1 MATLIEVQTARAR
14 LLAQQSAHEYE
25 TALADTVPAD
35 ALHAAAIGVRRQVVE
50 LLAGL
55 ADRLL
60 ASVADQADETRVHYL
75 LSEQVNQ
82 ILREAGERARAV
94 SAAMPTFGAEFRRGV
109 RPRELLTV
117 SQWADRH
124 RLITSGTNAPGPW
137 QTSLTPYLRA
147 IQDDLSEHSPVS
159 MVVFRKAAGL
169 GGTEAMMNWIG
180 YTMHHLGNRDMLI
193 VMPTL
198 ELRDR
203 SLNPRLAKMLRQTPV
218 LAALVTTAARN
229 NANRVDILEYGA
241 DARLIKAGANSADSL
256 RSDHLPYVICDE
268 ASAFRWDVGGE
279 GDPFTLIANRQRTFT
294 RAKTL
299 LISTPTNDGRCRI
312 DEAYQ
317 ASDRRHYH
325 VPCPECGELHELQQ
339 ANLRWRT
346 LPEQHAPGQPERH
359 IVTAAWMVC
368 PHCGSEIQE
377 GQKPAMLARGIWIS
391 ERPHVH
397 HVHGYHLTAFNA
409 PVGLGLSWRQIAQKW
424 LDAQTDTAKLKA
436 YINTFL
442 GEVFTEEGQGADAL
456 ALLGRLEPWTAEHIR
471 ASVRP
476 LRLVAGVDVQKDR
489 LEATLAAFGLD
500 EECWVLD
507 HHILVGDTA
516 QPEVWAD
523 LADILRAARVER
535 ACIDSGYQTG
545 MVQDFCAHRAWCV
558 PTKGLAGPGRDV
570 VEDQRRRAAR
580 LRTKRRRGRPVEP
593 IGVDQAKGL
602 IYSRLAQTK
611 VGAGYIHF
619 PAEAWADDEYFLQ
632 LAAEQMRTRQ
642 RGGRTI
648 TEWVQIRP
656 RNEALDCLVLCLA
669 AHRLAG
675 KLKATDKPAAAGAEQ
690 GTASAPATPIT
701 DQGDASPAAQ
711 PTIRRPTRR
720 PPAASDSWETRL

>member
-1 MATLIEVQTARAR
+1 MATLTEVQTARAR
-14 LLAQQSAHEYE
+14 LLAQQSEHEYRS
-25 TALADTVPAD
+25 ALADTVPAD
-35 ALHAAAIGVRRQVVE
+35 HLLSAAIGVRRQVID

-55 ADRLL
+55 TDRLL
-60 ASVADQADETRVHYL
+60 ECVADQADETRVHYL
-75 LSEQVNQ
+75 LTEQINQ
-82 ILREAGERARAV
+82 VLREAGDRARAV
-94 SAAMPTFGAEFRRGV
+94 TASMPTFGAEFRRGV
-109 RPRELLTV
+109 RPRDLLTV
-117 SQWADRH
+117 SQWADRY

-137 QTSLTPYLRA
+137 QTALTPYLRA
-147 IQDDLSEHSPVS
+147 IQDDLSEHSPVAT
-159 MVVFRKAAGL
+159 VVFRKASGL
-169 GGTEAMMNWIG
+169 GGTEAMFNWIA
-180 YTMHHLGNRDMLI
+180 YTMHHLGNRDMLL

-218 LAALVTTAARN
+218 LSSLVTTASRN

-256 RSDHLPYVICDE
+256 RSDHVPYVICDE
-268 ASAFRWDVGGE
+268 VSAFKWDVGGE

-325 VPCPECGELHELQQ
+325 VPCAECGALHELQQ

-346 LPEQHAPGQPERH
+346 LPEEHAPGQPEKQ

-377 GQKPAMLARGIWIS
+377 GQKPQMLARGIWIAD
-391 ERPHVH
+391 RPHVH
-397 HVHGYHLTAFNA
+397 HVHGYHLNAFNA
-409 PVGLGLSWRQIAQKW
+409 PVGLGLSWVKIAQKW

-442 GEVFTEEGQGADAL
+442 GEVFVESGQGADAL
-456 ALLGRLEPWTAEHIR
+456 ALLSRLEPWTAEQIR

-476 LRLVAGVDVQKDR
+476 LRIVCGIDVQKDR

-507 HHILVGDTA
+507 HQILAGDTA

-523 LADILRAARVER
+523 LADLLRAARVER

-593 IGVDQAKGL
+593 IGVDHAKAL

-648 TEWVQIRP
+648 TEWVRIR
-656 RNEALDCLVLCLA
+656 RRDERLAGLVLCLS

-675 KLKATDKPAAAGAEQ
+675 KLKATDKPAASAPEQ
-690 GTASAPATPIT
+690 RTASAPAATPT
-701 DQGDASPAAQ
+701 DQGAAPPTAP
-711 PTIRRPTRR
+711 PTIRRPPRR